1 MMPILSWIKTRI
13 NRNPPPECP
22 GRELVPLSFTIRP
35 CSSLASTKVMRRPC
49 DASPRLTSKIF
60 GQPLEDGL
68 VPKLAVLRLEHP
80 MAFVGEVK
88 ELGWNPFALQRCEQA
103 QALADR
109 HAKIQFI
116 VDDKI
121 RRLEVGGE
129 MIRRKPLETRS
140 LPRNA
145 VFPFV
150 EPQFVCGAVHIPEI
164 KD

>member
-1 MMPILSWIKTRI
+1 MP
-13 NRNPPPECP
+13 CP
-22 GRELVPLSFTIRP
+22 GRAR
-35 CSSLASTKVMRRPC
+35 AAAWDRRCP
-49 DASPRLTSKIF
+49 LTSKILS
-60 GQPLEDGL
+60 QPLEDGL
-68 VPKLAVLRLEHP
+68 VPELAVLRLEHP

-88 ELGWNPFALQRCEQA
+88 ELGGNPFALERREQA

-121 RRLEVGGE
+121 RRLEVAGE
-129 MIRRKPLETRS
+129 TVRRKLVEIRR

-150 EPQFVCGAVHIPEI
+150 EPQFLRGAVHAPEI
-164 KD
+164 KDTAMGDERSKLVGMALEPIHDVAAK